1 MSCVYT
7 CHVFGRSMIFITVI
21 AFSGR
26 IIGHHMGGSTIAQ
39 RCIFGCHPMSRALSC
54 TQRDTAEET
63 GHHRDT

>member
-39 RCIFGCHPMSRALSC
+39 RCIFGCHPVSRALSC
-54 TQRDTAEET
+54 TQRDI
-63 GHHRDT
+63 